1 MVLPIVKLVT
11 LLIRQFTRPIV
22 HRLSVLS
29 KRNQTFRSI
38 IVPVA
43 QRYHSMD
50 CIVQSKLLGV
60 GEREKS
66 LSEDEAFA
74 VGTKLLGETLAYA
87 ISASFLLYEYNR
99 SLKREQHKEE
109 KRKDEIETLQSQI
122 HEYGTRT
129 EAEIKYLRK
138 RIVELEEQN
147 LSLANYLSS
156 LESG

>member
-38 IVPVA
+38 IVPAA

-50 CIVQSKLLGV
+50 CTVQNKLLGV
-60 GEREKS
+60 GERVEA
-66 LSEDEAFA
+66 LSEDEAFR

-99 SLKREQHKEE
+99 SSRREQVKEE
-109 KRKDEIETLQSQI
+109 KRKDEIEKLQSQI

-129 EAEIKYLRK
+129 ETEIKYLRR
-138 RIVELEEQN
+138 RIVDLEDKN

-156 LESG
+156 LKSG